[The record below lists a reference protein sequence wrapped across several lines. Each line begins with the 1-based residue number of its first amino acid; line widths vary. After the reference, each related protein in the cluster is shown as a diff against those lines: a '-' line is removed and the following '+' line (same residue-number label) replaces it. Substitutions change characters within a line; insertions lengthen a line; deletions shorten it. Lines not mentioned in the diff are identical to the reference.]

1 MPSMM
6 PSPASP
12 AHRQTTA
19 LVWFF
24 AVGLALGLPSATRA
38 DFDLPSIGEPA
49 DRTLSPSEEREIG
62 ARIVAQ
68 LHQQGVIMDDPQLT
82 SYVDAVGQRLG
93 AYNATRPVTGLHFFI
108 IRDPTINAFALPGG
122 YIGLNTGLIMASR
135 NESEMAG
142 VLGHEIAHVTQRHI
156 ARQLQGG
163 EGWNLAT
170 AALVIAAII
179 AGAADPDVIQAALG
193 IGLGSLQQ
201 RQISHIRAHELEAD
215 RLGIRTLA
223 SAGYDPEGMA
233 TFFER
238 MQQTSR
244 LYGSQLPEILRTHPV
259 NATRISE
266 ARSRLEELGKRERED
281 TLEYSWMQA
290 RARIL
295 SSEPVTAAS
304 EYFDRS
310 VAADPDDPAAQY
322 GQALISTLSGDGA
335 KALTQ
340 LQALL
345 KAHPAQPNVLLLA
358 AQAEHLAGNHE
369 ASIEHFERLQRI
381 NPDYVPGALAHADVL
396 LRIGRPNQAR
406 KVLVVSPALQLG
418 EPQAYRL
425 LALAA
430 RDADREGEAHYQMA
444 AYHHARGDLRNAV
457 RQLRSGLRRKD
468 TTDDEQLRLQS
479 RLDDYLANAPKWFR
493 EERLRAPG

>member
-1 MPSMM
+1 MPNMT
-6 PSPASP
+6 PSYRLAHPAP
-12 AHRQTTA
+12 RRLAAWAIA
-19 LVWFF
+19 LFF
-24 AVGLALGLPSATRA
+24 ALGLPTAASA
-38 DFDLPSIGEPA
+38 DLDLPSIGEPA

-68 LHQQGVIMDDPQLT
+68 LYQQGIILDDPQLT
-82 SYVDAVGQRLG
+82 SYMNAVGQRLG
-93 AYNATRPVTGLHFFI
+93 AYNATRPVSGLNFFI
-108 IRDPTINAFALPGG
+108 VRDPTINAFALPGG
-122 YIGLNTGLIMASR
+122 HIGMNTGLIMASR

-142 VLGHEIAHVTQRHI
+142 VVGHEIAHVTQRHI
-156 ARQLQGG
+156 ARQLQGN

-223 SAGYDPEGMA
+223 AAGYDPEGMA

-281 TLEYSWMQA
+281 SLEYLLMRA

-295 SSEPVTAAS
+295 STSPVSAAS
-304 EYFDRS
+304 EFFDRS
-310 VAADPDDPAAQY
+310 AAANPDDPAAIY
-322 GQALISTLSGDGA
+322 GQALISTLSGDGDRA
-335 KALTQ
+335 IQQIAP
-340 LQALL
+340 LL
-345 KAHPAQPNVLLLA
+345 EAHPSQPNVMLLA
-358 AQAEHLAGNHE
+358 AQAEHLAGNNVAAE
-369 ASIEHFERLQRI
+369 QRFERLLRI
-381 NPDYVPGALAHADVL
+381 NPDYVPGALAYADVL
-396 LRIGRPNQAR
+396 LRVGKPAQAR
-406 KVLVVSPALQLG
+406 RVLVVSPALQLG

-430 RDADREGEAHYQMA
+430 RDASREGEAHYQMA

-457 RQLRSGLRRKD
+457 RQLRGGLRRTD
-468 TTDDEQLRLQS
+468 TTDDEQLRLRS

-493 EERLRAPG
+493 EERQRPNG

>member
-1 MPSMM
+1 MPNMTSTLR
-6 PSPASP
+6 PGCPARNRVS
-12 AHRQTTA
+12 AWLIAT
-19 LVWFF
+19 F
-24 AVGLALGLPSATRA
+24 LALGLPTAASGT
-38 DFDLPSIGEPA
+38 DLDLPSIGEPA
-49 DRTLSPSEEREIG
+49 DRSLSPSEEREIG

-68 LHQQGVIMDDPQLT
+68 LHQQGIIMDDPQLT
-82 SYVDAVGQRLG
+82 SYVEAVGQRLG
-93 AYNATRPVTGLHFFI
+93 AYNATRPVTGLHFFVV
-108 IRDPTINAFALPGG
+108 RDATINAFALPGG

-156 ARQLQGG
+156 ARQLQGSS
-163 EGWNLAT
+163 GWNLAT

-215 RLGIRTLA
+215 RLGIRTLS

-238 MQQTSR
+238 MQQTAR

-266 ARSRLEELGKRERED
+266 ARSRLEELGKRERDD
-281 TLEYSWMQA
+281 TLEYTLMKA

-295 SSEPVTAAS
+295 SSEPVSAAS
-304 EYFDRS
+304 EFFDRS
-310 VAADPDDPAAQY
+310 AEADPNDPAALY
-322 GQALISTLSGDGA
+322 GQALISSLSGDGQQA
-335 KALTQ
+335 RKQ
-340 LQALL
+340 LAPLL

-358 AQAEHLAGNHE
+358 AQAEHLAGNE
-369 ASIEHFERLQRI
+369 TAAVEHFERLLRI
-381 NPDYVPGALAHADVL
+381 NPGYVPAALAYADVL
-396 LRIGRPNQAR
+396 LRIGQPSRAR
-406 KVLVVSPALQLG
+406 QVLVVSPALQLG

-430 RDADREGEAHYQMA
+430 RDANREGEAHYQMA

-457 RQLRSGLRRKD
+457 RQLRGGLRRTD
-468 TTDDEQLRLQS
+468 ITDDEELRLQS

-493 EERLRAPG
+493 EERLRP

>member
-1 MPSMM
+1 M
-6 PSPASP
+6 A
-12 AHRQTTA
+12 AD
-19 LVWFF
+19 
-24 AVGLALGLPSATRA
+24 LA
-38 DFDLPSIGEPA
+38 LPSIGEPA

-68 LHQQGVIMDDPQLT
+68 LYQQGVIMDDPQLT
-82 SYVDAVGQRLG
+82 SYVSAVGQRLG
-93 AYNATRPVTGLHFFI
+93 AYNATRPVTGLNFFVV
-108 IRDPTINAFALPGG
+108 RDATINAFALPGG

-179 AGAADPDVIQAALG
+179 AGAADPDIVQAALG

-215 RLGIRTLA
+215 RLGIRTL
-223 SAGYDPEGMA
+223 STAGYDPEGMA

-238 MQQTSR
+238 MQQTAR

-266 ARSRLEELGKRERED
+266 ARSRLQELGKRERDD
-281 TLEYSWMQA
+281 TLEYSLMKA

-295 SSEPVTAAS
+295 STEPVSAAS
-304 EYFDRS
+304 EFFDRS
-310 VAADPDDPAAQY
+310 AAADGDDPAAIY
-322 GQALISTLSGDGA
+322 GQALISTLSGDGS
-335 KALTQ
+335 KALEQ
-340 LQALL
+340 LAPLQER
-345 KAHPAQPNVLLLA
+345 HPAQPNILLLS
-358 AQAEHLAGNHE
+358 AQAEHLAGNNAAAV
-369 ASIEHFERLQRI
+369 ASFERLLRI
-381 NPDYVPGALAHADVL
+381 NPDYIPGTLAFADVL
-396 LRIGRPNQAR
+396 LRIGQPAQAR
-406 KVLVVSPALQLG
+406 KVLVVSPALQTG

-430 RDADREGEAHYQMA
+430 RDANREGEAHYQLA
-444 AYHHARGDLRNAV
+444 AFHYARGDLQNAV
-457 RQLRSGLRRKD
+457 HQLRSGLRRKD
-468 TTDDEQLRLQS
+468 ITDDEELRLKS

-493 EERLRAPG
+493 EERLRPSNLARSAGPQ

>member
-1 MPSMM
+1 MI
-6 PSPASP
+6 
-12 AHRQTTA
+12 A
-19 LVWFF
+19 LF
-24 AVGLALGLPSATRA
+24 LALGLPTAASAQ
-38 DFDLPSIGEPA
+38 FDLPSIGEPA
-49 DRTLSPSEEREIG
+49 DRALSPSEEREIG

-68 LHQQGVIMDDPQLT
+68 LHQQGIIMDDPQLT
-82 SYVDAVGQRLG
+82 SYVSAVGQRLG
-93 AYNATRPVTGLHFFI
+93 AYNATRPVTGLHFFVV
-108 IRDPTINAFALPGG
+108 RDATINAFALPGG

-156 ARQLQGG
+156 ARQLQGN

-179 AGAADPDVIQAALG
+179 AGAADPDIVQAALG

-238 MQQTSR
+238 MQQTAR

-266 ARSRLEELGKRERED
+266 ARSRLDELGKRERED
-281 TLEYSWMQA
+281 TLEYALMQA

-304 EYFDRS
+304 EFFDRS
-310 VAADPDDPAAQY
+310 AAAKPDDPAAQY
-322 GQALISTLSGDGA
+322 GRALISTLTGDG
-335 KALTQ
+335 K
-340 LQALL
+340 QALAQIQPL
-345 KAHPAQPNVLLLA
+345 LETHPNQPNVLLLA
-358 AQAEHLAGNHE
+358 GQAAHLAGNDV
-369 ASIEHFERLQRI
+369 AAVDHFKRLLRI
-381 NPDYVPGALAHADVL
+381 NPDYVPGALAYADVL
-396 LRIGRPNQAR
+396 LRMGQPGNAR
-406 KVLVVSPALQLG
+406 KVLVVSPALQTG

-430 RDADREGEAHYQMA
+430 RDANREGEAHYQMA
-444 AYHHARGDLRNAV
+444 AFHHARGNLRNAV
-457 RQLRSGLRRKD
+457 HQLRSGLRRKD
-468 TTDDEQLRLQS
+468 LTDDERLRLQS